1 MKSVS
6 SNKERRFY
14 NATKFILEKY
24 RKILW
29 MNENFSRSV
38 VAPKQPFS
46 WAYMIEHIDKALIVL
61 RKKPND
67 GEMLYDLIYHT
78 YIIPEV
84 LTHLDILDRI
94 HISSRHYYRLR
105 EKAINVLSVI
115 LWSSIAREVINLLEQ
130 RAYAVFREFV
140 DLVIDGKQSDI
151 AQIELTM
158 DYMLGFG
165 YDEKIEGLYKKL
177 CRFLYPKYP
186 QLVENH
192 VRFFIEINGKDDGMS
207 TEKYIE
213 LNFSVEQE
221 LYDNVRAVLKPLGLT
236 VEQATEFFFEAV
248 ARLGKIPFDYSEEEL
263 NDAKESGKVRENTVF
278 EDIKAGLEE
287 AIEMEKNKR
296 ENPEG

>member
-6 SNKERRFY
+6 SKERRFY

-29 MNENFSRSV
+29 MNENFSRT
-38 VAPKQPFS
+38 VAEPKQPFS

-130 RAYAVFREFV
+130 RAYAVFCEFV

-186 QLVENH
+186 QLVESH

-221 LYDNVRAVLKPLGLT
+221 LYDNVRAVLEPLGMT
-236 VEQATEFFFEAV
+236 VEQATELFFKAV
-248 ARLGKIPFDYSEEEL
+248 ARLGKIPFDYSEKEL
-263 NDAKESGKVRENTVF
+263 NDAKESCKVRENTVF

>member
-1 MKSVS
+1 
-6 SNKERRFY
+6 
-14 NATKFILEKY
+14 
-24 RKILW
+24 
-29 MNENFSRSV
+29 MNENFSRTV

-78 YIIPEV
+78 YIIPEA

-140 DLVIDGKQSDI
+140 DSVIDGKQSDI

-186 QLVENH
+186 QLIESH
-192 VRFFIEINGKDDGMS
+192 IRFYLEINGKDDGMS
-207 TEKYIE
+207 IEKYIE
-213 LNFSVEQE
+213 LSFSVEQE
-221 LYDNVRAVLKPLGLT
+221 LYDNVRAVLEPFGVT
-236 VEQATEFFFEAV
+236 VEQATELFFEAV

-278 EDIKAGLEE
+278 EDIKAGLKE

>member
-1 MKSVS
+1 MKSV

-29 MNENFSRSV
+29 MNENFSRT
-38 VAPKQPFS
+38 VAEPKQPFS

-221 LYDNVRAVLKPLGLT
+221 LYDNVRAVLEPLGLT

-248 ARLGKIPFDYSEEEL
+248 ARLGKIPFDYSEKEL
-263 NDAKESGKVRENTVF
+263 NDAKESCKVRENTVF